1 MPQPTSTKNDHV
13 DDDVK
18 QDLPA
23 FPIALL
29 VLIFSPLTIISAFA
43 TYFTF
48 AKGRVRLSVI
58 FLLSLMPWL
67 LALILFWQFATEQF
81 IQSFTVTLPQII
93 DNQENAFGIIMH
105 AILQQAMVSIPLGVA
120 AGLGYSYYRWRTR
133 PVWVETKFRLTPW
146 EFFKKRKTIKDISLD
161 RNSPKDGMTLG
172 VTETGERIVQTYQ
185 ESAAHT
191 IVFGTPGSGKTR
203 MLALRIRDAM
213 QSGQGICLVDLKGD
227 PDFAREVAGLAQR
240 YDKSFY
246 HFTMHSQGLE
256 YTGPALNGPA
266 SYDPV
271 GRGEATRRKD
281 LLIESRNWSE
291 DYYKIQTAFYMQL
304 VMSVIVANPDPKVS
318 TLTDVTRLL
327 NPAALKERSIPLSGN
342 PIYSDLI
349 FNIDRLNDEKMD
361 PGLKSAITTSGAE
374 ISILLNSVAG
384 PWLKKDATNTNN
396 IDLFR
401 AAQQGEVVV
410 FSLDTSNYPEQAKLL
425 ANLIIQDLKTV
436 TSELRAKP
444 APQPFSVVI
453 DEFSAVGSTN
463 ILGLVNK
470 SRDAKMPVT
479 LSTQTLADLSQE
491 SNTLREQLLG
501 NVNSFILGR
510 TNLLSDAEELAGL
523 SGKVMRKRFSEN
535 VIYQTGFLSRGGA
548 VGKGNIEDIEE
559 YAILP
564 KDIQKLKSLEFF
576 YINKN
581 PMRIVKGKSVIEN
594 TDAISEPDT
603 PRQNFVLRTTPA
615 PTTPEVVLSEF
626 PEVLSFEPVTPP
638 IAQSPAVV
646 VEETPPPS
654 FSTQKANLD
663 RLRNILTQDPGE
675 LLHSNEPVAA
685 PEQQPAPARPVFP
698 KQPQITVPPSVK
710 APAFVPTQPKTESP
724 TLPPKFP
731 SRPNFPARPPVVEK
745 PTTTTPPVLPK
756 TPKPPVLPQKN
767 NTNEPVKDDFD
778 F

>member
-1 MPQPTSTKNDHV
+1 MPQPTSTKNEHV

-29 VLIFSPLTIISAFA
+29 VLIFSPLTIVSAFT
-43 TYFTF
+43 TYLAF
-48 AKGRVRLSVI
+48 AKGRIRLSVI
-58 FLLSLMPWL
+58 FLFSLLPWL
-67 LALILFWQFATEQF
+67 LILALFWNFAIEQF
-81 IQSFTVTLPQII
+81 IQSFTVTLPQIV
-93 DNQENAFGIIMH
+93 DNKEEAFGIIVH
-105 AILQQAMVSIPLGVA
+105 AILQQVMVSIPLGVA

-146 EFFKKRKTIKDISLD
+146 EFFRKRKTINDISLD
-161 RNSPKDGMTLG
+161 KNSPKDGMTLG

-213 QSGQGICLVDLKGD
+213 QNGQGICLVDLKGD

-374 ISILLNSVAG
+374 ISVLLNSVAG

-410 FSLDTSNYPEQAKLL
+410 FSLDTSNYPDQAKLL

-444 APQPFSVVI
+444 ASQPFSVVI

-535 VIYQTGFLSRGGA
+535 VIYKTGFLSRGGA
-548 VGKGNIEDIEE
+548 IGKGNIEDVEE

-594 TDAISEPDT
+594 TEAISEPET
-603 PRQNFVLRTTPA
+603 PRNNFILRTASTIV
-615 PTTPEVVLSEF
+615 TPEIVNSEF
-626 PEVLSFEPVTPP
+626 PEVISFEPITPP
-638 IAQSPAVV
+638 VSSNPVANT
-646 VEETPPPS
+646 EDHTPIIS
-654 FSTQKANLD
+654 TTQKADMN
-663 RLRNILTQDPGE
+663 RLKNILRDPSE
-675 LLHSNEPVAA
+675 LLHYDEPQV
-685 PEQQPAPARPVFP
+685 PEIQQEKTPVRPVFP
-698 KQPQITVPPSVK
+698 Q
-710 APAFVPTQPKTESP
+710 QPKTNVPPVIKAPLP
-724 TLPPKFP
+724 TLVQKKVETPPKFP
-731 SRPNFPARPPVVEK
+731 ARPNFPTIPKPQEVENK
-745 PTTTTPPVLPK
+745 TIKTPPALPK
-756 TPKPPVLPQKN
+756 TPAIPPK
-767 NTNEPVKDDFD
+767 TIINEPVKDDFD